1 MTPLDKPLRRELQI
15 GEQAY
20 TLIIDPQGLK
30 LVEKGRRKGVALR
43 WDELVS
49 GDAALARAL
58 QASLGESCSA
68 RGNCLSAQET
78 SVPARGPLLRTR
90 RDPAWHRGC

>member
-1 MTPLDKPLRRELQI
+1 MRYNRWLVLAPGAAMTPLDKPLRRELQI
-15 GEQAY
+15 GEQVY
-20 TLIIDPQGLK
+20 TLVIDPQGLK

-58 QASLGESCSA
+58 QASLGES
-68 RGNCLSAQET
+68 
-78 SVPARGPLLRTR
+78 
-90 RDPAWHRGC
+90 